1 MLMRIEP
8 IVPLNTARGVL
19 AGFVVL
25 TVAACGGSGGGGA
38 ASGPSADEIQ
48 AAMASRMGASMAAGV
63 SDVNCVEADET
74 HFRCAYQL
82 ENEAGEQSEYRTCF
96 AQEADGWTIA
106 VNSACPR

>member
-1 MLMRIEP
+1 MRIE
-8 IVPLNTARGVL
+8 GVMNVRIFGFRAALIGAASVTL
-19 AGFVVL
+19 AS
-25 TVAACGGSGGGGA
+25 CGGSGGGGA

-82 ENEAGEQSEYRTCF
+82 ENEAGEESEYRTCF
-96 AQEADGWTIA
+96 EQEADGWTIA